1 MNPNDPHG
9 PIDESS
15 PELLR
20 ALLDSSND
28 SIYFVT
34 ADGHFFDCNKTACI
48 ATGYSREELL
58 TMSVRDLQYQKE
70 DMAAWSALLQRIQR
84 ERSVLLSNRH
94 QRKDGSFFPVEVNAN
109 FVTTGYGS
117 HIIAIARDISAR
129 KQLEEE
135 LLQSRKLE
143 AVGRLAGGMA
153 HDFNNILTVIR
164 GYTSL
169 LLDDSQPDDDVHWK
183 AEEIHEACER
193 ATNLITQLLAFGRRA
208 THNPIAFDLNR
219 SLKRMGQMLDR
230 TLGDEIEL
238 ILNLEEGLPAVIMD
252 PIQFEQII
260 LNLALNAKSA
270 MSNRGSLLIQARIK
284 DDRNQP
290 VYREKQQILLTVS
303 DNGTGMDA
311 ETLEKCFEPFYT
323 TKDRG
328 EGSGLGLSTVYGIV
342 TQSQGQIKIES
353 REGEGTQIHITLPAT
368 LSVEPT
374 DSSTNLETKMR
385 HTGTER
391 LLIVEDDSCARQ
403 LIFFTLSK
411 LGYRV
416 LQAANGEEGLDVY
429 RKNQGID
436 LVITDIL
443 MPRMNGV
450 EMSLEILKINSKQRH
465 LFISG
470 FQGEER
476 IPEALKEKGNFLP
489 KPLDLYRMS
498 KKIRELI
505 ENKDRG

>member
-1 MNPNDPHG
+1 MEG
-9 PIDESS
+9 S

-20 ALLDSSND
+20 VLLDCSND
-28 SIYFVT
+28 AIYFVT
-34 ADGHFFDCNKTACI
+34 SEGAIFDCNNSASL

-58 TMSVRDLQYQKE
+58 NMHVKDLRPDLSQVESWDRVRK
-70 DMAAWSALLQRIQR
+70 LLKR
-84 ERSVLLSNRH
+84 EGSSLISGH
-94 QRKDGSFFPVEVNAN
+94 HARKDGSRFPVEVNAN
-109 FVTTGYGS
+109 YVTVADQSYM
-117 HIIAIARDISAR
+117 IAIARDVSLR

-169 LLDDSQPDDDVHWK
+169 LLDDSEPDDETHWK
-183 AEEIHEACER
+183 ALEIHEACER
-193 ATNLITQLLAFGRRA
+193 ATNLITQLLAFGRKA
-208 THNPIAFDLNR
+208 THNPIAFDLNK
-219 SLKRMGQMLDR
+219 SLERMSHMLDR
-230 TLGDEIEL
+230 ALGDEIEL
-238 ILNLEEGLPAVIMD
+238 ILDLEEGLPAVIVD
-252 PIQFEQII
+252 PVQFEQII

-270 MSNRGSLLIQARIK
+270 MSDCGSLLVKTNVK
-284 DDRNQP
+284 DDLNQP
-290 VYREKQQILLTVS
+290 VYREKQRILLTVS
-303 DNGTGMDA
+303 DTGKGMDP

-353 REGEGTQIHITLPAT
+353 DAKQGTQIYITLPAT
-368 LSVEPT
+368 SSVVPA
-374 DSSTNLETKMR
+374 DSSTMLETRVR

-391 LLIVEDDSCARQ
+391 ILIVEDDGCARQ

-416 LQAANGEEGLDVY
+416 IQAANGEEGLDVY
-429 RKNQGID
+429 RENDAID
-436 LVITDIL
+436 VVITDIL
-443 MPRMNGV
+443 MPKMNGV
-450 EMSLEILKINSKQRH
+450 EMSLEILKINPDQKH

-476 IPEALKEKGNFLP
+476 IPELLKKKGNFLP
-489 KPLDLYRMS
+489 KPLDLYRLS
-498 KKIRELI
+498 KKLRDLLEA
-505 ENKDRG
+505 

>member
-1 MNPNDPHG
+1 MNSEPASKNIGLPEG
-9 PIDESS
+9 SR
-15 PELLR
+15 ELLPV
-20 ALLDSSND
+20 LLNCSND
-28 SIYFVT
+28 AIYFVKS
-34 ADGHFFDCNKTACI
+34 DGGIFDCNNTAST
-48 ATGYSREELL
+48 ATGYDREELL
-58 TMSVRDLQYQKE
+58 TMTVRDLQYNLPDKASWLKLTERLQQE
-70 DMAAWSALLQRIQR
+70 GSLLI
-84 ERSVLLSNRH
+84 SGLHV
-94 QRKDGSFFPVEVNAN
+94 RKDGTRFPVEVNAN
-109 FVTTGYGS
+109 YVQVADQSYM
-117 HIIAIARDISAR
+117 IAIARDVSVR

-169 LLDDSQPDDDVHWK
+169 LLDDSEPEDETHWK
-183 AEEIHEACER
+183 ALEIHEACER

-208 THNPIAFDLNR
+208 THNPIAFDLNK
-219 SLKRMGQMLDR
+219 SLERMSHMLDR
-230 TLGDEIEL
+230 ALGDEIEL

-252 PIQFEQII
+252 PVQFEQII

-270 MSNRGSLLIQARIK
+270 MSDCGSLLIETKVK
-284 DDRNQP
+284 DDVNQP
-290 VYREKQQILLTVS
+290 VYREKQRILLTVS
-303 DNGTGMDA
+303 DTGKGMDP

-353 REGEGTQIHITLPAT
+353 RAEQGTQIHITLPAT
-368 LSVEPT
+368 LSVVPA
-374 DSSTNLETKMR
+374 DSSTALETRKS

-391 LLIVEDDSCARQ
+391 ILLVEDDSCARQ

-411 LGYRV
+411 LGYKL
-416 LQAANGEEGLDVY
+416 LQAGNGEDGLEVYKQNQDV
-429 RKNQGID
+429 D

-450 EMSLEILKINSKQRH
+450 EMSLEILKINPGQRH

-476 IPEALKEKGNFLP
+476 IPEPLKRKGNFLP
-489 KPLDLYRMS
+489 KPLDLYRLS
-498 KKIRELI
+498 KQIRTLLES
-505 ENKDRG
+505 

>member
-1 MNPNDPHG
+1 MSLAPSTENFG
-9 PIDESS
+9 ASEGG

-20 ALLDSSND
+20 TLLDCSND

-34 ADGHFFDCNKTACI
+34 SDGKIFDCNNTASI
-48 ATGYSREELL
+48 ATGFRREELL
-58 TMSVRDLQYQKE
+58 SMSVRELQYSLPDKTSWLKLTEQ
-70 DMAAWSALLQRIQR
+70 LQREGSR
-84 ERSVLLSNRH
+84 LLSGQH
-94 QRKDGSFFPVEVNAN
+94 VRKDGTRFPVEVNAN
-109 FVTTGYGS
+109 YVNVSGESYM
-117 HIIAIARDISAR
+117 IAIARDVTAR

-169 LLDDSQPDDDVHWK
+169 LLDDSEPEDDTHWK
-183 AEEIHEACER
+183 ALEIHEACER

-208 THNPIAFDLNR
+208 THNPIAFDLNK
-219 SLKRMGQMLDR
+219 SIERMSHMLDR
-230 TLGDEIEL
+230 ALGDEVEL
-238 ILNLEEGLPAVIMD
+238 VLNLEDGLPAVIMD
-252 PIQFEQII
+252 PVQFEQII

-270 MSNRGSLLIQARIK
+270 MSDCGSLLVETK
-284 DDRNQP
+284 VKNDRNQP
-290 VYREKQQILLTVS
+290 VYQEKQQILLTVS
-303 DNGTGMDA
+303 DTGKGMDP

-328 EGSGLGLSTVYGIV
+328 EGLGLSTVYGIV

-353 REGEGTQIHITLPAT
+353 RAEQGTQIYITLPAT
-368 LSVEPT
+368 SSVVPA
-374 DSSTNLETKMR
+374 DSSTALETKIR
-385 HTGTER
+385 HTGTEKI
-391 LLIVEDDSCARQ
+391 LIVEDDSCARQ

-411 LGYRV
+411 LGYHV
-416 LQAANGEEGLDVY
+416 LQAANGEEGLEVYQKNSDV
-429 RKNQGID
+429 D

-443 MPRMNGV
+443 MPKMNGV
-450 EMSLEILKINSKQRH
+450 EMSLEIIKLNPEQRH

-476 IPEALKEKGNFLP
+476 IPELLKRKGNFLP
-489 KPLDLYRMS
+489 KPLDLYRLS
-498 KKIRELI
+498 KQIRSLL
-505 ENKDRG
+505 KS